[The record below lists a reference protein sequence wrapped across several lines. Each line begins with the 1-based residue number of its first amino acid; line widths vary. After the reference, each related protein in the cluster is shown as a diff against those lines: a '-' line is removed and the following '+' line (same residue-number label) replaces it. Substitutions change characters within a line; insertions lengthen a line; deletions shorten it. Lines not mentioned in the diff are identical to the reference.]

1 MKQFLVVAAFC
12 LALCAYAF
20 PQQADDTP
28 ATREDVQKYFEVM
41 HSRDMINKMI
51 DAMTKP
57 MHQMMHEQ
65 YLKDKDKLPEDFESR
80 MQKEM
85 DDMLKEMPWQEMIEA
100 EMPAFQK
107 HLTKGDLNAIVA
119 FYSTPTGQK
128 LLREMPE
135 IMAES
140 MEAMM
145 PTLRRYIDRMTNRVQ
160 TEVAE
165 MIKQSEKKAIQAP
178 ATRN

>member
-1 MKQFLVVAAFC
+1 
-12 LALCAYAF
+12 
-20 PQQADDTP
+20 
-28 ATREDVQKYFEVM
+28 
-41 HSRDMINKMI
+41 
-51 DAMTKP
+51 
-57 MHQMMHEQ
+57 
-65 YLKDKDKLPEDFESR
+65 
-80 MQKEM
+80 
-85 DDMLKEMPWQEMIEA
+85 MLKEMPWQEMIEA

-128 LLREMPE
+128 LLHEMPE

-178 ATRN
+178 TTRN

>member
-1 MKQFLVVAAFC
+1 
-12 LALCAYAF
+12 
-20 PQQADDTP
+20 
-28 ATREDVQKYFEVM
+28 
-41 HSRDMINKMI
+41 
-51 DAMTKP
+51 
-57 MHQMMHEQ
+57 
-65 YLKDKDKLPEDFESR
+65 
-80 MQKEM
+80 
-85 DDMLKEMPWQEMIEA
+85 MIEA

-128 LLREMPE
+128 LLHEMPE